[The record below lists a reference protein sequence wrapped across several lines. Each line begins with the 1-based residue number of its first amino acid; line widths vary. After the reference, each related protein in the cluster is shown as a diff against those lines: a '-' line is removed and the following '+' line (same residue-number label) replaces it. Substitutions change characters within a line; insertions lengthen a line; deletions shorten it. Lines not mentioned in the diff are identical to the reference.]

1 MVQILRTKIRLM
13 DSFNWIQSHKKIKPT
28 FDKEELHSLE
38 KAFKLFADINCYMNL
53 NNMAVAM
60 KELKFDESKPVV
72 YDIIV
77 QLESES
83 SITYDDFIDK
93 LTDKLQDRE
102 SQRSTERVYEL
113 FVEDPDNKIFAPLTS
128 RCIKLFS

>member
-1 MVQILRTKIRLM
+1 
-13 DSFNWIQSHKKIKPT
+13 
-28 FDKEELHSLE
+28 
-38 KAFKLFADINCYMNL
+38 MNL

-83 SITYDDFIDK
+83 SIIYDGFIDK
-93 LTDKLQDRE
+93 LTAKLQDRE
-102 SQRSTERVYEL
+102 SQRSTERVL
-113 FVEDPDNKIFAPLTS
+113 NSPLKS
-128 RCIKLFS
+128 PIIK

>member
-1 MVQILRTKIRLM
+1 
-13 DSFNWIQSHKKIKPT
+13 
-28 FDKEELHSLE
+28 
-38 KAFKLFADINCYMNL
+38 MNL

-60 KELKFDESKPVV
+60 KELKFEESKPVV

-93 LTDKLQDRE
+93 LTAKLQDRE

-128 RCIKLFS
+128 RCIKFFS